1 MITLCNPLYCWS
13 GDSHWQ
19 GQSVGHPLSFF
30 QTSAFRWGPLQ
41 AASWHVGQF
50 KAGHREKVFPET
62 LAAKH
67 LWLRRQL
74 HVLCRFSR
82 HCRRRTRSSCATWK
96 CFKWFEH
103 PLTSGCTGGEVSWEL
118 CFSEPASL
126 CRCHTLHSL
135 QSEERLLWN
144 GLCQTRIGFHIHCTA
159 SICIRV
165 FCVYD
170 SYAEGLVK
178 SRPLSPQWEQPG
190 WPGQS
195 PSFHW
200 TPQQPLSKTKSPW
213 GAKYIYSRVV

>member
-19 GQSVGHPLSFF
+19 GQSVGHPFSFF

-103 PLTSGCTGGEVSWEL
+103 PLTSGCTGGELSWEL
-118 CFSEPASL
+118 CFWKTASL
-126 CRCHTLHSL
+126 CRCDTLHSL

-144 GLCQTRIGFHIHCTA
+144 GRCQTRHTLHLRLKSCYVMNGLDFA
-159 SICIRV
+159 
-165 FCVYD
+165 VYTVQPQFAFVSSVSMTLTPKAWYKAD
-170 SYAEGLVK
+170 LWV
-178 SRPLSPQWEQPG
+178 LSE
-190 WPGQS
+190 S
-195 PSFHW
+195 S
-200 TPQQPLSKTKSPW
+200 
-213 GAKYIYSRVV
+213 